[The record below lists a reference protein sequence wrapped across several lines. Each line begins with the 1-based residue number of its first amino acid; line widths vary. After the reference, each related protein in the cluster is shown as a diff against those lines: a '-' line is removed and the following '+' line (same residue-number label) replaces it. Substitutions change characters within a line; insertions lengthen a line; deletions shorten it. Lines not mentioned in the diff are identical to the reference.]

1 MSYKILGS
9 LYGQRYLSFC
19 FGSFLFL
26 FFSLIRTS
34 PFNCIINPFFLLT
47 SLSFCLFFF
56 FLPSSLSLSFFF
68 SYPELLFSH
77 FVQPTFSFYF
87 HHLFYFPL
95 FWNTK
100 GIKVLKTRWNALRVS
115 MGGIHNCKNLNTH
128 FKIQNWDRII
138 WYMWTLYFEGY
149 TFTIF

>member
-1 MSYKILGS
+1 MDKGI
-9 LYGQRYLSFC
+9 YLSVLVPFFFC
-19 FGSFLFL
+19 SFPWFVHHPSIVWSIHSSCLPLFL
-26 FFSLIRTS
+26 SV
-34 PFNCIINPFFLLT
+34 
-47 SLSFCLFFF
+47 FF
-56 FLPSSLSLSFFF
+56 FLSFFLSLFLPFSLSLFLSFFV